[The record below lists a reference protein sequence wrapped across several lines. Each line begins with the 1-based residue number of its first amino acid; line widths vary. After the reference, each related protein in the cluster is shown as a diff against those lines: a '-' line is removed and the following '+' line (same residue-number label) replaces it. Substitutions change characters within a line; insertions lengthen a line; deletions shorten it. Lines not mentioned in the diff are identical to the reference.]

1 MTTKTSSL
9 SVSKTHWSQP
19 RSPVAR
25 RAFTLIE
32 LLVVI
37 AIIAILAAMLLPALS
52 KAKAKAQAIRCLN
65 NMKQLGLGWVMYA
78 DDNNGRVAINAD
90 LNALGTSDSWV
101 KGNMSV
107 VADRTN
113 PQLIQDGL
121 IYPYI
126 KSLGV
131 YKCPADLPSAGRPDA
146 LRSMSANRNLGGT
159 TATAQSMPK
168 LSSIRRASL
177 IWVMMDE
184 NPNTIND
191 GSMLVNSYGNNT
203 WIDFPATY
211 HNQAGALNFA
221 DGHSEM
227 HKWTDPSLM
236 KPKAIGDMS
245 SRPAIPPFTDL
256 IWLQERSQNP

>member
-1 MTTKTSSL
+1 MTTKPSRSFAPKTTGSQLCSS
-9 SVSKTHWSQP
+9 P
-19 RSPVAR
+19 AR
-25 RAFTLIE
+25 GAFTLIE

-52 KAKAKAQAIRCLN
+52 KAKVKAQSTRCLN
-65 NMKQLGLGWVMYA
+65 NMKQLGLGWMMYA
-78 DDNNGRVAINAD
+78 DDNQDRVPINAD
-90 LNALGTSDSWV
+90 LAAIGTSDSWV

-121 IYPYI
+121 IHSYI

-131 YKCPADLPSAGRPDA
+131 YKCPADLPSTGRPDA

-159 TATAQSMPK
+159 TITPQTLLK
-168 LSSIRRASL
+168 LANIRRASL
-177 IWVMMDE
+177 MWVMMDE
-184 NPNTIND
+184 NPSTIND
-191 GSMLVNSYGNNT
+191 GSMLVNAVGNNT

-211 HNQAGALNFA
+211 HSQAGALNFA

-227 HKWTDPSLM
+227 RKWKDQSIL
-236 KPKAIGDMS
+236 KPKAINDFS
-245 SRPAIPPFTDL
+245 ERPAIPPFTDL
-256 IWLQERSQNP
+256 MWLQERSQNP